1 MSISPGS
8 TRRQRAPDL
17 LSGPRAL
24 HAQQLRL
31 ATLIAIAQDEA
42 AARRR
47 RARRVWGL
55 SVFGALASVGI
66 VFQSCAGS
74 KNAASANEKPLFHS
88 AKAKPAH
95 KQNET
100 TEKPDKTAYD
110 NAATDLQALFN
121 SGLTPSASEAD
132 PGLPALEPDGPAPN
146 SPTSRWATPNAVP
159 VDPSQTPAPPAA
171 ATPDPGASTKPVSA
185 LDHPPTA
192 FSQTKTREQRRVEL
206 TAELAGLLRPDA
218 ANNPDVL
225 RALSS
230 LIALEAVEPGA
241 ATPEIE
247 AAIKPLSP
255 DEAGAARVASDIV
268 RTLASDPKLI
278 ADPIALRTELTRQL
292 ARLTTAPGAPAGEGL
307 GFGTV
312 ALCSRVES
320 FGRYTPFTGNR
331 FLAGRT
337 NPAIVYAEVENFTQR
352 PVAETAGASGT
363 AHRNADPDELA
374 VELTI
379 RAELFHDDGSR
390 QWRSAEAAVRDIA
403 RTRRR
408 DFFLV
413 QRIDLPANLSVGKYN
428 LKVTVRDRLGGDAVV
443 ETTIPITIVAD
454 PGLLGGGPSPM
465 DAAPK
470 PTAGVPTAGPQPLGT
485 GPVSGGR

>member
-1 MSISPGS
+1 MSFSPIPPRS
-8 TRRQRAPDL
+8 RRTPEV

-31 ATLIAIAQDEA
+31 ATLVAIAQDEA

-47 RARRVWGL
+47 RARRVWGV
-55 SVFGALASVGI
+55 SVFGALACVGV

-74 KNAASANEKPLFHS
+74 KHAADSEGDKPLIHS
-88 AKAKPAH
+88 SKSKSASKPDDHA
-95 KQNET
+95 Q
-100 TEKPDKTAYD
+100 KPDKTAYD
-110 NAATDLQALFN
+110 KAATDLQALFD
-121 SGLTPSASEAD
+121 SGLTPGASEAD
-132 PGLPALEPDGPAPN
+132 PGLPALQPDPSGSAP
-146 SPTSRWATPNAVP
+146 SSRWADPNPSPIDPTP
-159 VDPSQTPAPPAA
+159 STPHPAA
-171 ATPDPGASTKPVSA
+171 ANPDAGARSKPVSA
-185 LDHPPTA
+185 LDG
-192 FSQTKTREQRRVEL
+192 TKTREQRRAEL

-225 RALSS
+225 KTLCS

-247 AAIKPLSP
+247 AAIKPLAP
-255 DEAGAARVASDIV
+255 DEAGAARIASDIV
-268 RTLASDPKLI
+268 RSLASDPKLI
-278 ADPIALRTELTRQL
+278 ADPVALRAELTRQL
-292 ARLTTAPGAPAGEGL
+292 ARLATAPGAPAGTGL
-307 GFGTV
+307 GFGSV

-320 FGRYTPFTGNR
+320 FGRYTPFASNR
-331 FLAGRT
+331 FLAGRS
-337 NPAIVYAEVENFTQR
+337 NPAIIYAEVENFTQR
-352 PVAETAGASGT
+352 PVAEIGDAGG
-363 AHRNADPDELA
+363 AHRPADPDELA

-390 QWRSAEAAVRDIA
+390 QWRSAEALVRDTA

-428 LKVTVRDRLGGDAVV
+428 LKVAVRDRLAGDSLV

-454 PGLLGGGPSPM
+454 PRLLGGGISPM
-465 DAAPK
+465 DAAPA
-470 PTAGVPTAGPQPLGT
+470 PIAGVPVAGPQPLAA
-485 GPVSGGR
+485 GPDAPRR

>member
-1 MSISPGS
+1 MPISPHPS
-8 TRRQRAPDL
+8 RHRRAPDL

-24 HAQQLRL
+24 YAQQLRL

-47 RARRVWGL
+47 RARRVWSL

-74 KNAASANEKPLFHS
+74 KSAAGAESDKPLIVPKS
-88 AKAKPAH
+88 GDQTDKPN
-95 KQNET
+95 KS
-100 TEKPDKTAYD
+100 AYD
-110 NAATDLQALFN
+110 KAATDLQALFDA
-121 SGLTPSASEAD
+121 GLVPGGSQAD
-132 PGLPALEPDGPAPN
+132 PGLPALQPDANGPAP
-146 SPTSRWATPNAVP
+146 SSRWADPNPVP
-159 VDPSQTPAPPAA
+159 ADPAPTVPAA
-171 ATPDPGASTKPVSA
+171 SKPTAQSPGSA
-185 LDHPPTA
+185 LDQPT
-192 FSQTKTREQRRVEL
+192 SKTREQRRAEL

-278 ADPIALRTELTRQL
+278 ADPIALRAELTRQL
-292 ARLTTAPGAPAGEGL
+292 ARLTTAPGAPTGEGL

-352 PVAETAGASGT
+352 PVTEADGASGT

-470 PTAGVPTAGPQPLGT
+470 PIAGVPTAGPQPLGT

>member
-1 MSISPGS
+1 MSFSPTP
-8 TRRQRAPDL
+8 TRSRRTPEVL
-17 LSGPRAL
+17 YGPRAL

-31 ATLIAIAQDEA
+31 ATLVAIAQDEA

-47 RARRVWGL
+47 RARRVWGV
-55 SVFGALASVGI
+55 SVFGALACVGV

-74 KNAASANEKPLFHS
+74 KHAADAPGDKPLIHS
-88 AKAKPAH
+88 AKSKAASKPDDH
-95 KQNET
+95 PP
-100 TEKPDKTAYD
+100 KPDKTAYD
-110 NAATDLQALFN
+110 KAATDLQALFD
-121 SGLTPSASEAD
+121 SGLTPGASEAD
-132 PGLPALEPDGPAPN
+132 PGLPALQSDPSGSAP
-146 SPTSRWATPNAVP
+146 SSRWADPNPSPADPTPT
-159 VDPSQTPAPPAA
+159 PSRPAA
-171 ATPDPGASTKPVSA
+171 AVPDAGARSKPVSA
-185 LDHPPTA
+185 LDETT
-192 FSQTKTREQRRVEL
+192 TKTREQRRAEL
-206 TAELAGLLRPDA
+206 TAELAGLLWPDA

-225 RALSS
+225 KALGS

-247 AAIKPLSP
+247 AAIKPLAP
-255 DEAGAARVASDIV
+255 DEAGAARIASDIV
-268 RTLASDPKLI
+268 RSLASDPKLI
-278 ADPIALRTELTRQL
+278 ADPVALRAELTRQL
-292 ARLTTAPGAPAGEGL
+292 ARLASAPGSPAGAGL
-307 GFGTV
+307 GFGSV

-320 FGRYTPFTGNR
+320 FGRYTPFASNR

-352 PVAETAGASGT
+352 PVAEIADAGT
-363 AHRNADPDELA
+363 THRPADSDELA

-390 QWRSAEAAVRDIA
+390 QWRSAEALVRDTA

-428 LKVTVRDRLGGDAVV
+428 LKVAVRDRLAGDALV

-454 PGLLGGGPSPM
+454 PGLLGGGVSPM
-465 DAAPK
+465 DAAPA
-470 PTAGVPTAGPQPLGT
+470 PIAGVPVAGPQPLAA
-485 GPVSGGR
+485 GPDAPRR